1 MIALPNSR
9 IASFSGDEKIKIW
22 KDDKPYIDIPIKVL
36 KVHKDW
42 VTSMIYVR
50 EKDLLISG
58 SCDESI
64 NVNVFFLKLCNI

>member
-22 KDDKPYIDIPIKVL
+22 KDDKPYIDILIKVL
-36 KVHKDW
+36 KLHKDW

-64 NVNVFFLKLCNI
+64 NVNVFFFEIM